1 MDENSNGISYASKFV
16 LTGTEKLHYLE
27 TGNGACLLLVFHG
40 YAQGA
45 QGMLPFAAYLNEG
58 YTCLFFDLPHHGR
71 SVWKDSSTLT
81 PNHLKEMVQQLMQM
95 YHVTKVSLLGY
106 SIGARICLSILE
118 KMPQHVARLT
128 LLSPDGLI
136 INPYYYFFTNT
147 LFGDFLFRSALQAPQ
162 RYFPMAVWLKNMRLI
177 DAGQIKYIRRNI
189 KDTQL
194 RRLLSLLW
202 PALGE
207 ILPSQASVAQAMEL
221 HGIPLHV
228 FIGKYDRL
236 IPAEPII
243 KICRGQKTCTLHV
256 LNKGHRVFDHSNL
269 ESIAQTLLIP

>member
-16 LTGTEKLHYLE
+16 LAGTEKLHYLE
-27 TGNGACLLLVFHG
+27 TGNGARLLLVFHG
-40 YAQGA
+40 YAQGPK
-45 QGMLPFAAYLNEG
+45 GMLAFSAYLNEC
-58 YTCLFFDLPHHGR
+58 YKCLFFDLPHHGR

-81 PNHLKEMVQQLMQM
+81 PNHLQEMVQQLMQM

-118 KMPQHVARLT
+118 KMPQHVERLT

-147 LFGDFLFRSALQAPQ
+147 LFGDFLFRSALQAPE

-177 DAGQIKYIRRNI
+177 DAGQFKYIRRNI

-202 PALGE
+202 PALRE
-207 ILPSQASVAQAMEL
+207 VLPSQALVAQAMEL

-243 KICRGQKTCTLHV
+243 KLCSGRKTCTLHV

-269 ESIAQTLLIP
+269 EFIAQTLLIL